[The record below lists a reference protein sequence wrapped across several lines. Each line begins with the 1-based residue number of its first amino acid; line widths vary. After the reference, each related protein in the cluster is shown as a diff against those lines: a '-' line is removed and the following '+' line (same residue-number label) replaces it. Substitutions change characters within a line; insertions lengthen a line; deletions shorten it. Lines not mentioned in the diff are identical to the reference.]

1 MFRPKSS
8 EGLVR
13 KLSEIP
19 PQKKGAQE
27 VLVCGLADQENINEK
42 MKAVNKKNKLPP
54 PTRRKKKSLFKI
66 SKNEK
71 PES

>member
-27 VLVCGLADQENINEK
+27 VFVCGLADRENIK
-42 MKAVNKKNKLPP
+42 
-54 PTRRKKKSLFKI
+54 RKD
-66 SKNEK
+66 
-71 PES
+71 ESSQ

>member
-13 KLSEIP
+13 KLLEIP

-27 VLVCGLADQENINEK
+27 VFVCGLADREK
-42 MKAVNKKNKLPP
+42 TK
-54 PTRRKKKSLFKI
+54 RKD
-66 SKNEK
+66 
-71 PES
+71 ESRQ